1 MLQIPAN
8 SGLLSIIFLTVT
20 LNLSF
25 SPPLSQLPSAFLNLF
40 NGKISRLRTS
50 LKPILSTPHISPPV
64 PPPILTNFAPTT
76 IDEVRRIILSS
87 PGSSCSLDIIPTFLL
102 KSCLEALLPP
112 ITTFLNLCL
121 DGSSFPTLLKHAMVT
136 PLLKKFN
143 LPPDDLSNFRPIS
156 NLSFPSK
163 LLERLILKRLLHHLF
178 FSLHTF
184 QYGYRKFHSSET
196 ALLCSI
202 GDILLAMENQRVSCL
217 LLLDLS
223 AAFDTID
230 HSILLSRL
238 TLNFGISSSA
248 LSLLTTYLSDRTQ
261 SVHIGSSQSP
271 SSHGSSS
278 GLGAR

>member
-40 NGKISRLRTS
+40 NGKISRLRSS
-50 LKPILSTPHISPPV
+50 LKPSLSTPHISAPA

-112 ITTFLNLCL
+112 ITTFLNLRL
-121 DGSSFPTLLKHAMVT
+121 DGSTFPTLLKHAMVT

-156 NLSFPSK
+156 NLSFLSK
-163 LLERLILKRLLHHLF
+163 VLERLILTRLLHHLSSF
-178 FSLHTF
+178 TSIPTF
-184 QYGYRKFHSSET
+184 QSGYRKFHSSET
-196 ALLCSI
+196 ALLHI
-202 GDILLAMENQRVSCL
+202 HNDLLLAMENQRVSCL
-217 LLLDLS
+217 LLLNLS

-230 HSILLSRL
+230 HTILLSRL
-238 TLNFGISSSA
+238 TQLWN
-248 LSLLTTYLSDRTQ
+248 
-261 SVHIGSSQSP
+261 
-271 SSHGSSS
+271 
-278 GLGAR
+278 